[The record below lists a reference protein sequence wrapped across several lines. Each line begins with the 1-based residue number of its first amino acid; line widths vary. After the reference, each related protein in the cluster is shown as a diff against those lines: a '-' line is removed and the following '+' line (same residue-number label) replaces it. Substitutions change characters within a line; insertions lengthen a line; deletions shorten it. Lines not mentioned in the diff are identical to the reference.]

1 MPNRSKPK
9 DAAIVQTEMF
19 GADHLHAS
27 QVSQVRRQIPGSIGV
42 EPLGKGIRVTG
53 CDAQGSVLWGF
64 VATRA
69 MLQQPHGAIAIYD
82 RLREILNEDLAA
94 LALPTDRPA
103 DIIAAAEGELE
114 ELDRLVASLRKKISV
129 AKGTKPTEG
138 QLDKARDIYRAAHD
152 VFLWISQETSMG
164 RTSQDDSDGSADD
177 GDSGP

>member
-1 MPNRSKPK
+1 MPNRSKHK
-9 DAAIVQTEMF
+9 DAAIVQTDMF
-19 GADHLHAS
+19 GADHSHAADAS
-27 QVSQVRRQIPGSIGV
+27 QARRQISGSIGV

-53 CDAQGSVLWGF
+53 CDAEGGVLWGF

-82 RLREILNEDLAA
+82 RLREILNENLAA

-103 DIIAAAEGELE
+103 DIIAAAEAELE
-114 ELDRLVASLRKKISV
+114 ELNRLVVSLRKKINV
-129 AKGTKPTEG
+129 AKGMKPTEG

-152 VFLWISQETSMG
+152 VFLWISQETAMG

-177 GDSGP
+177 GDLGT